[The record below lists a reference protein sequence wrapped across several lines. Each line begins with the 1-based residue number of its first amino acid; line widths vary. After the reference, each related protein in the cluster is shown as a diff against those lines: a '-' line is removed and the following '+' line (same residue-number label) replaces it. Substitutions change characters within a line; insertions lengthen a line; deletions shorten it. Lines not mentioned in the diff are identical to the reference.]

1 MTTNI
6 VLPTNP
12 ADIKSIKDAM
22 REISDCYL
30 RMDAEKDQVKEIISM
45 IEEKYELP
53 KKFVT
58 KMAKMY
64 HKSTFDKEVA
74 DHDDLT
80 ALYETIMR

>member
-1 MTTNI
+1 MTTTI

-12 ADIKSIKDAM
+12 VDIKAIKDAM

-30 RMDAEKDQVKEIISM
+30 RMDSEKEQVKEIIAV

-53 KKFVT
+53 KKFIT
-58 KMAKMY
+58 KMARVY
-64 HKSTFDKEVA
+64 HKSTFDKDVA
-74 DHDDLT
+74 ESDDFQ